1 MDLAPATMHFFD
13 LPAEIRL
20 KVYSELLVLEEPI
33 PLAVEYGDSWRA
45 VRRRHRGDGL
55 CPALLHLNKK
65 THDEASPIL
74 YSRNTFRFPDLLRNI
89 GHKTQVVHTGV
100 FLAQIGSNATLIR
113 HITLPCPPNVVE
125 RDSSGFFRLPAGYIR
140 NLEVIRDTCT
150 SLSIIRLTMP
160 MYVNI
165 VFAEWPIAANLLD
178 LLSPHLGE
186 MSSVEDIVIELVL
199 FDKIKNPKV
208 DVNRGPLLK
217 NIRDRG
223 WTVQVTYAPSPQS

>member
-1 MDLAPATMHFFD
+1 MHFFD

-33 PLAVEYGDSWRA
+33 PLAVEYGTPWRA

-55 CPALLHLNKK
+55 CPALLRLNKK
-65 THDEASPIL
+65 AHDEASPIL
-74 YSRNTFRFPDLLRNI
+74 YSQNTFRFPDLLRNI
-89 GHKTQVVHTGV
+89 GHKTNVHTGV
-100 FLAQIGSNATLIR
+100 FLTQIGSNASLIR

-125 RDSSGFFRLPAGYIR
+125 RDSSGFFQLPAGYIR
-140 NLEVIRDTCT
+140 NLELIRDICT
-150 SLSIIRLTMP
+150 SLSTIKLTMP

-165 VFAEWPIAANLLD
+165 VFSEWPIAANLMD
-178 LLSPHLGE
+178 LLAPHLRDIP
-186 MSSVEDIVIELVL
+186 SLEDIVIELL
-199 FDKIKNPKV
+199 LYDKIKNPKV

-217 NIRDRG
+217 NVRDRG